1 MNLRKWFRFFV
12 FGWAL
17 AVTVEYLLLPVDAR
31 GLAGLDGLCRMSLP
45 RVAAITLGGS
55 FLIFGADRL
64 GVPDKIQRPL
74 LPVCFGALA
83 VTALAAS
90 FTWAFLGACVLVW
103 TLLAVYGFFGWDSRR
118 MSACGGKKAGKA
130 SVWAAAALSAAFF
143 LFVCAWTV
151 GRYYSFSTPSY
162 DFGIFSQMFY
172 YMKETGQPL
181 TTLERDGLLSHFAVH
196 VSPIYYILLPFYC
209 LAPFPATLQIL
220 QAAVLTSSVIPLWKL
235 CRLHGLTGWQR
246 TALAAVLLLY
256 PAFSGG
262 TGYDIHEN
270 CFLTPLLLW
279 LFYGI
284 DSGNTGITVA
294 AAVLCLGVKEDAAVY
309 VAVIALWLT
318 VKTALRGKGAK
329 RQDWI
334 TGSLLLTGSLA
345 WFLLVTGYLAK
356 SGDGVMT
363 YRYDNFMYD
372 GASSLLTVIKASI
385 LNPMKVLYECADEE
399 KLRFIALTMLPL
411 LGMPL
416 LTRRYERY
424 ILLIPY
430 LLVNLMSDYRYQHD
444 IFFQYTFGS
453 TACLMYLTV
462 VNLADFTRFRAF
474 PLIGAAIISA
484 ACFCA
489 VVIPASVPYPARCVQ
504 YSAHYSAIREA
515 LDQIP
520 EDASVSATTFYTA
533 YLSQRETLYDI
544 RYASREHILDTE
556 YIVLN
561 IPGDSEYQA
570 YADSDGQ
577 SGRENFI
584 AFLTE
589 NGYTPCWELEDRLV
603 IYRRFVFPVGAT
615 AP

>member
-1 MNLRKWFRFFV
+1 MNVRKWFRFFV
-12 FGWAL
+12 FGWIL
-17 AVTVEYLLLPVDAR
+17 AVTVEYLLLPGDAR
-31 GLAGLDGLCRMSLP
+31 GLSSLDGLCRMSLP
-45 RVAAITLGGS
+45 RVAAVTLGGS
-55 FLIFGADRL
+55 FLVFGADRL
-64 GVPDKIQRPL
+64 GVPDKVQRL
-74 LPVCFGALA
+74 FLPVCFGALA
-83 VTALAAS
+83 VTAVVSS

-103 TLLAVYGFFGWDSRR
+103 ILLAVYGFFGWDPRQVSV
-118 MSACGGKKAGKA
+118 CGGKKAGKA

-172 YMKETGQPL
+172 YMKETGQPM

-196 VSPIYYILLPFYC
+196 VSPIYYMMLPFYC
-209 LAPFPATLQIL
+209 LAPSPATLQIL

-235 CRLHGLTGWQR
+235 GRLHGLTGWQR
-246 TALAAVLLLY
+246 AALSAVLLLY

-284 DSGNTGITVA
+284 DSGNN
-294 AAVLCLGVKEDAAVY
+294 AVTAISALLCLEVKEDAAVY

-318 VKTALRGKGAK
+318 VKTALLGKEAK
-329 RQDWI
+329 RQDRI
-334 TGSLLLTGSLA
+334 TGVLLLTGSLA

-356 SGDGVMT
+356 AGDGVMT
-363 YRYDNFMYD
+363 YRYQNFMYD
-372 GASSLLTVIKASI
+372 GSSSLLTVVIASI
-385 LNPMKVLYECADEE
+385 MNPMKVLYECVDGE
-399 KLRFIALTMLPL
+399 KLPFIALTMLPL

-462 VNLADFTRFRAF
+462 VNLADFRRFRIL
-474 PLIGAAIISA
+474 PLIGAVIIST

-489 VVIPASVPYPARCVQ
+489 VVIPAAIPYPVRCVQ
-504 YSAHYSAIREA
+504 YSDHYSAIREA

-544 RYASREHILDTE
+544 RYASRAHILETE
-556 YIVLN
+556 YVVLR

-570 YADSDGQ
+570 YADSAGNH
-577 SGRENFI
+577 GRENFI
-584 AFLTE
+584 AFLLE
-589 NGYTPCWELEDRLV
+589 NGYTPCWEVKSSLV
-603 IYRRFVFPVGAT
+603 IYRKP
-615 AP
+615 